1 MIGYVGNIEEA
12 TEQNSNFRQVVFT
25 GAHTQLVAMSLLPGE
40 DIGSEVHA
48 SVDQFFRL
56 ESGALKIVMNGEEAT
71 LTDGMVAIVP
81 AGVTHNV
88 INIGSEVAKLYTLYS
103 PPNHPANTI
112 HTTKAEAMA
121 AELEE
126 HK

>member
-81 AGVTHNV
+81 AG
-88 INIGSEVAKLYTLYS
+88 
-103 PPNHPANTI
+103 
-112 HTTKAEAMA
+112 
-121 AELEE
+121 
-126 HK
+126 